1 MKLFLK
7 KIFNT
12 SCIIKIRNLIGF
24 RTIKFKIP
32 RTEKSIS
39 ISDSFI
45 WRTDNNFQ
53 TILRFTDIL
62 KKFYEKSQLTE
73 TEIIFYSKD
82 NIKLKSILIDNNEIN
97 NELIIDKNF
106 LNNTEDYGLFY
117 IYHSYKNNL
126 SPKKITLS
134 NRCYV
139 GYSKNGS
146 NPSFVHGNYL
156 ARFRIFG
163 EEKEYSNLVQKTF
176 LHKKTYKIQKNFKD
190 YDKTE
195 LCFAN
200 PTNSLVKFK
209 INGDKHS
216 IGAGELNIIN
226 VQTDEIISISSK
238 LLFFR
243 PIIFNYK
250 RNFIDIFHS

>member
-73 TEIIFYSKD
+73 TEIIFYNKD

-97 NELIIDKNF
+97 NEIIIDKNF

-209 INGDKHS
+209 IDGDKHS

>member
-73 TEIIFYSKD
+73 TEIIFYNKD

-97 NELIIDKNF
+97 NEIIIDKNF

-146 NPSFVHGNYL
+146 NPSFVHGNYF

-226 VQTDEIISISSK
+226 VQTDETISISSK